1 MRLDIYLKENGF
13 FESRKKASDA
23 IKDGCVKV
31 GGKIADKPSLEI
43 DGQEVTVTG
52 SPLKYVGRG
61 GLKLE
66 HALDAFGIDVK
77 DAVCADVG
85 SSTGGFTDVLLTRG
99 AKYVY
104 AIDSGSD
111 QLHPKLRKD
120 ERVCVMERTNAR
132 NLDPEKFGDGV
143 DVVTLDVSFIS
154 QTLIHGS
161 VSEILKGG
169 GAFVSLIKPQ
179 FECGRASIGKNG
191 IVRSE
196 TEREYA
202 VRKVIES
209 AKSHS
214 LEHRATVVSPIRG
227 GDGNV
232 EFLVY
237 FVKKK

>member
-1 MRLDIYLKENGF
+1 MRLDLYLKENGF
-13 FESRKKASDA
+13 FESRKKAADA
-23 IKDGCVKV
+23 IKEGCVKV
-31 GGKIADKPSLEI
+31 GGKLADKPSLEI
-43 DGQEVTVTG
+43 EGQEVTVTG

-66 HALDAFGIDVK
+66 HALDSFGIDVK
-77 DAVCADVG
+77 DAVCADIG

-111 QLHPKLRKD
+111 QLHPRLRED

-132 NLDPEKFGDGV
+132 TLDRTKFGEGV

-154 QTLIHGS
+154 QTLIHRS
-161 VSEILKGG
+161 VSEILKDGG
-169 GAFVSLIKPQ
+169 VFISLIKPQ

-191 IVRSE
+191 IVRSGSD
-196 TEREYA
+196 REYA
-202 VRKVIES
+202 VSKVIES
-209 AKSHS
+209 AKAYS
-214 LEHRATVVSPIRG
+214 LEHRATAVSPIRG

-232 EFLVY
+232 EFLAL
-237 FVKKK
+237 FVKQK